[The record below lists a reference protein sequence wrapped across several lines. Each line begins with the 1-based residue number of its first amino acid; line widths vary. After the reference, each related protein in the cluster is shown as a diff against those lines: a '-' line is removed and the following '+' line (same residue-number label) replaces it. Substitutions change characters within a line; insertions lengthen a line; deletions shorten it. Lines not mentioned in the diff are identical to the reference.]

1 MKKKSNIKHSAK
13 KIKWIIAAV
22 VIIVIII
29 FIMTSSN
36 KGTSVISATAKKE
49 NIKSYVA
56 QRGKTDLPQIYK
68 ITMPYNSRILPVTK
82 SSGTV
87 VKKGEIVASLDLS
100 DINTQVQTAKANV
113 ENIQEQINLNEYR
126 KFVKT
131 ALDESEKWI
140 NTMKQILGITKIK
153 ITASQHAFE
162 YALQHR
168 NALVQSG
175 RAVSRIE
182 KNEAEMQAAVKEVD
196 LQSSKMAYSA
206 MGFFTD
212 LWKLAPVYIHEYIN
226 AKNISKNVLNCEL
239 KKAQAALNLAKI
251 HLSMAEMKSPVD
263 GVVLQRYVT
272 NERFLPIGTEILD
285 IGVIKNL
292 EISADILTTEVI
304 NIKIGNNVDIY
315 GAAIGASPIQ
325 GKVSKIEPQGFTDV
339 SSLGVKQQKV
349 KIKISLAPNVLDK
362 FTKSGKTLGIGY
374 RVYVKIYTSEAN
386 DVLVIPRTALF
397 KGSNNQ
403 WGIFVIK
410 KGKALLKKV
419 TVGILNDESAEITS
433 GLKVNDKVIIAPPTS
448 INSGSKVNVI

>member
-13 KIKWIIAAV
+13 KIKWIIATV

-56 QRGKTDLPQIYK
+56 QRAKTDLPQIYK

-82 SSGTV
+82 SPGTV

-100 DINTQVQTAKANV
+100 DINTQVQIAKANV

-131 ALDESEKWI
+131 ALDESAKWI

-182 KNEAEMQAAVKEVD
+182 KNEAEMQAAIKEVD
-196 LQSSKMAYSA
+196 LQSSKMAYTA

-212 LWKLAPVYIHEYIN
+212 LWQLAPVYIHEYIN
-226 AKNISKNVLNCEL
+226 AKNISKNILTCEL

-325 GKVSKIEPQGFTDV
+325 GKVSKIEPQGFTDI

-374 RVYVKIYTSEAN
+374 RVYVKIYTSEAK

-403 WGIFVIK
+403 WDIFVIQ
-410 KGKALLKKV
+410 KGKAFLKKV

-448 INSGSKVNVI
+448 LNSGSKVNVI